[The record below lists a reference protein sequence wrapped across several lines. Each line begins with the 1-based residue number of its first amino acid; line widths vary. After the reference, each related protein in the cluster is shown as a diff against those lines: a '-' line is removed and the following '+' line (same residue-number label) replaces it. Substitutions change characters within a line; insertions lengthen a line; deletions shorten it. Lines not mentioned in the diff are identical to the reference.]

1 MTEEPVSDDDV
12 AAVQSIGL
20 GARYGH
26 TWALHDCTFTVPRGS
41 VTMLAGPNGAGKST
55 LLSIAAGLTLP
66 ATGHMTVLGTD
77 VTAQMNPNAAYV
89 SQTRT
94 LPAGLTVRD
103 IIRMVHAFNTSRWA
117 PGDLI
122 TRLIQD
128 RGIPLKA
135 KAGTLSDGA
144 RSLIAICLALARR
157 PDVMLL
163 DEPFAALDPLA
174 RDEVLRL
181 LMAEVADRAMT
192 VLLSSHTPGELRD
205 ITDHVI
211 LLGRNTVALTGA
223 IEDIL
228 ADHRILT
235 GPATTD
241 PPITNDAVI
250 HRNTTER
257 QTTLLLRGHADPTPG
272 WNQQTPDL
280 DTVILGYLRATR

>member
-1 MTEEPVSDDDV
+1 MSDDDV
-12 AAVQSIGL
+12 AAVQATGL

-26 TWALHDCTFTVPRGS
+26 AWALRDCTFTVPRGA
-41 VTMLAGPNGAGKST
+41 VAVLAGPNGAGKST
-55 LLSIAAGLTLP
+55 VLAIAAGLTVP
-66 ATGHMTVLGTD
+66 ATGYMTVLGAD
-77 VTAQMNPNAAYV
+77 VTARMNPHAAYV

-94 LPAGLTVRD
+94 LPTGLTVGE
-103 IIRMVHAFNTSRWA
+103 IIRMVRAFNTTRWA

-144 RSLIAICLALARR
+144 RSLVSICLALARR
-157 PDVMLL
+157 PDVLLL
-163 DEPFAALDPLA
+163 DEPVAALDPLA

-205 ITDHVI
+205 VTDHLV
-211 LLGRNTVALTGA
+211 LLGRNTIALTGPT
-223 IEDIL
+223 DDVL
-228 ADHRILT
+228 AEHRILT

-241 PPITNDAVI
+241 PPIATDTVI
-250 HRNTTER
+250 HRTNTER
-257 QTTLLLRGHADPTPG
+257 QTILLVRGHTDPTPG

-280 DTVILGYLRATR
+280 DTIILGYLRATR